1 MNSDADSPAWSTG
14 PQKNASLAGRKV
26 VVTGAAGDLGA
37 AIAAKFIGQ
46 GSAVLLVDIRPEVES
61 RAAKLDPNAQSLIC
75 DLTQNDCGERVLAAA
90 VARLGG
96 CDILIHNAAWSLHR
110 LLEDTHV
117 DELDRLIAVNQRA
130 PFLLTQ
136 AFVRTLDQLAS
147 PPDDPCI
154 VHISS
159 TNAVSGHARLV
170 AYAGTKG
177 ALESMTRA
185 LAVELAPRGIR
196 VNAVRPGP
204 IDTDQFRQASKTY
217 DLEAYWRD
225 YLVKRTIPPADVAE
239 VVAFLCGPAAR
250 HITGSVWP
258 IDGGVGAH

>member
-1 MNSDADSPAWSTG
+1 MYRLS
-14 PQKNASLAGRKV
+14 
-26 VVTGAAGDLGA
+26 
-37 AIAAKFIGQ
+37 AIAA
-46 GSAVLLVDIRPEVES
+46 
-61 RAAKLDPNAQSLIC
+61 
-75 DLTQNDCGERVLAAA
+75 
-90 VARLGG
+90 VACLGG
-96 CDILIHNAAWSLHR
+96 CDTLIHNAAWSMHSY
-110 LLEDTHV
+110 LEETKPD
-117 DELDRLIAVNQRA
+117 DLDRLIAVNQRA

-136 AFVRTLDQLAS
+136 AFVRALDQLTV

-154 VHISS
+154 VNISS
-159 TNAVSGHARLV
+159 TNAVSGHVRLV

-204 IDTDQFRQASKTY
+204 IDTAQFRQASKEY
-217 DLEAYWRD
+217 DMEAYWKD
-225 YLVKRTIPPADVAE
+225 YLVKSTIPPADVAE

>member
-1 MNSDADSPAWSTG
+1 MNADTSQSTH
-14 PQKNASLAGRKV
+14 PTVPRKPVSLPGRKV

-37 AIAAKFIGQ
+37 AIAANFIAQ
-46 GSAVLLVDIRPEVES
+46 EASVLLVDIRQEVEA
-61 RAAKLDPNAQSLIC
+61 RAAQISPQAHSLIC
-75 DLTQNDCGERVLAAA
+75 DLAQTDCGERVLAAA
-90 VARLGG
+90 IAQLGG
-96 CDILIHNAAWSLHR
+96 CDTLIHNAAWSMHNS
-110 LLEDTHV
+110 LEDTKPE
-117 DELDRLIAVNQRA
+117 DFDRLIAVNQRA

-136 AFVRTLDQLAS
+136 AFVRALDLLAT
-147 PPDDPCI
+147 PPEDPCI

-159 TNAVSGHARLV
+159 TNAVSGQVRLV

-204 IDTDQFRQASKTY
+204 IDTAQFHQASKNY
-217 DLEAYWRD
+217 DLEAYWKA
-225 YLVKRTIPPADVAE
+225 YLVKRTIPPVHVAD
-239 VVAFLCGPAAR
+239 VVAFLCGPSAR
-250 HITGSVWP
+250 HVTGSVWP

>member
-1 MNSDADSPAWSTG
+1 MNADINPPAHVSG
-14 PQKNASLAGRKV
+14 PQKSTSLKGRKV

-37 AIAAKFIGQ
+37 AIAAKFIADG
-46 GSAVLLVDIRPEVES
+46 ATVLLTDIRPEVEA
-61 RAAKLDPNAQSLIC
+61 RAARLSPRAHSLIC
-75 DLTQNDCGERVLAAA
+75 DLAQTDCGERTLAAA
-90 VARLGG
+90 IDRLGG
-96 CDILIHNAAWSLHR
+96 CDTLIHNAAWSMHSY
-110 LLEDTHV
+110 LEETKPED
-117 DELDRLIAVNQRA
+117 LDRLIAVNQRA

-136 AFVRTLDQLAS
+136 AFVRALDRFTS

-159 TNAVSGHARLV
+159 TNAVSGHVRLV

-204 IDTDQFRQASKTY
+204 IDTDQFRQAAKEYDMETY
-217 DLEAYWRD
+217 WKD
-225 YLVKRTIPPADVAE
+225 YLVKSTIPPADVAE

-258 IDGGVGAH
+258 IDGGVGAR